1 MDSIEEIMDAVEKT
15 RGFVQEVSVEVK
27 KVSWPSR
34 QELQESTILVLL
46 TVTILMVLTAVVDRV
61 FSMLIELI
69 VR

>member
-1 MDSIEEIMDAVEKT
+1 MEVVEKT
-15 RGFVQEVSVEVK
+15 RGFVQEVSTEVK
-27 KVSWPSR
+27 KVSWPTR

-46 TVTILMVLTAVVDRV
+46 TVTLLMVLTALVDRV

>member
-1 MDSIEEIMDAVEKT
+1 MDAVEKT

-34 QELQESTILVLL
+34 QELKESTILVLL
-46 TVTILMVLTAVVDRV
+46 TVTILMILTALVDRV

>member
-46 TVTILMVLTAVVDRV
+46 TVTILMILTALVDRV

>member
-1 MDSIEEIMDAVEKT
+1 MDAVEKT
-15 RGFVQEVSVEVK
+15 RGFAQEVSAEVK

>member
-1 MDSIEEIMDAVEKT
+1 MDAVEKT
-15 RGFVQEVSVEVK
+15 RGFAQEVSTEVK

-46 TVTILMVLTAVVDRV
+46 TVTILMILTAVVDRV

>member
-15 RGFVQEVSVEVK
+15 RGFAQEVSTEVK

-46 TVTILMVLTAVVDRV
+46 TVTILMILTAVVDRV

>member
-15 RGFVQEVSVEVK
+15 RGFAQEVSAEVK